1 MIFAAKTQA
10 ANQQAVRAD
19 RRQDDNTSRVYVES
33 SPCMVMPAV
42 DLSALIP
49 ARFSH
54 PRTLVDYLT

>member
-10 ANQQAVRAD
+10 ANQQAVRTD
-19 RRQDDNTSRVYVES
+19 RRQDDNASRVYVES
-33 SPCMVMPAV
+33 SPCMVMAAV